1 MNDYDKRNSLIIGSL
16 LGAITGLFAA
26 FLMVR
31 RAEENET
38 SIPVTTGEG
47 FRLGMLVIGFL
58 REIAK

>member
-26 FLMVR
+26 FLLVR
-31 RAEENET
+31 RAEESES